1 MSACLTGR
9 QTCGAK
15 LCQSVWCGSDPFTAV
30 GFGGKPKD
38 NSIAGNNQLTTVIE
52 GHSDAGGECLL
63 MPLPTLYVLRIR
75 FIFLICYK
83 FTRCSTGGAHI
94 KDQAIKWATRVK
106 ISKTMQDHANCL
118 IHHKAITCGTTK
130 LVLSLV
136 SVVLSGGRSASFNL
150 TCCTYETLLA
160 SIQLELKPNS
170 VTVLISVTNHYK
182 KEKNIN
188 FTNTSEVYE
197 K

>member
-1 MSACLTGR
+1 MLDR
-9 QTCGAK
+9 QTDLRSKAVSECVDHT
-15 LCQSVWCGSDPFTAV
+15 VWCGSDPFTAV

-94 KDQAIKWATRVK
+94 KDQAIK
-106 ISKTMQDHANCL
+106 
-118 IHHKAITCGTTK
+118 
-130 LVLSLV
+130 
-136 SVVLSGGRSASFNL
+136 
-150 TCCTYETLLA
+150 
-160 SIQLELKPNS
+160 
-170 VTVLISVTNHYK
+170 
-182 KEKNIN
+182 
-188 FTNTSEVYE
+188 
-197 K
+197 